1 VRRSFEDVV
10 RAALDSLPPQ
20 IASALENV
28 AVVIEDEN
36 PEDPDL
42 FGLYHGIPLP
52 ERGSG
57 YAGAL
62 PDKISIYRLPLEDEF
77 EDPVE
82 LEEEIRITVLH
93 ELAHYF
99 GIDEDRLAE
108 LGYD

>member
-1 VRRSFEDVV
+1 MPSFDEHV

-20 IASALENV
+20 IARALDNV
-28 AVVIEDEN
+28 AVVVEDEN

-52 ERGSG
+52 DRGSG
-57 YAGAL
+57 MAGAL

-77 EDPVE
+77 GDDPEE
-82 LEEEIRITVLH
+82 LREEIRITVLH
-93 ELAHYF
+93 ELGHYF
-99 GIDEDRLAE
+99 GMDEDQLEA